1 MTLRLSVIG
10 TNYLGAT
17 HAAGMAEFGHEVI
30 GVDIDAHRVKI
41 LNAGQSHIF
50 ELGLEP
56 LLEKHTGTGRLR
68 FTTDYSEI
76 ADWADV
82 HFLALGT
89 PSLPSGAADLSQLH
103 AAIDSLAPRLTK
115 PCLVIGKST
124 VPVGTA
130 AALQDRIRRLA
141 PAGDGIEIAWNP
153 EFLREA
159 FAVEDTLRPDRL
171 VFGVQSAEALKTL
184 KEVYS
189 IPLSEATPVV
199 ECDLATAELIKTAA
213 NAFLATKISFINAM
227 AQMCQ
232 AAGGDVT
239 LLADAIGYDKR
250 IGREFL
256 NAGLGF
262 GGGCLPKDIRALAV
276 RADELGVDVLAD
288 FIGSVEAINEGQRA
302 ELAELAVQQAGGS
315 VFGRK
320 IAVLGAAFKPG
331 TDDTRNSPALRV
343 AELLAERGAKVH
355 IYDPEAKL
363 PQRPGF
369 TQVASVEEALTGAEI
384 VLHLTEWPEFRRL
397 DPTHLGQLVKT
408 RILIDGRLKLHAP
421 TWQRAGWKV
430 VQIGR
435 AATLSGQSPS
445 GEAPLR
451 TTVSRVPSPDS
462 HPAPPESLR
471 WSESP
476 DRARSAAPSP

>member
-30 GVDIDAHRVKI
+30 GVDIDADRVKV

-50 ELGLEP
+50 EIGLEP
-56 LLEKHTGTGRLR
+56 LLEKHTGNGRLR
-68 FTTDYSEI
+68 FTTDYTEI

-89 PSLPSGAADLSQLH
+89 PSGPDGAADLSQLH
-103 AAIDSLAPRLTK
+103 SAIDSLAP
-115 PCLVIGKST
+115 
-124 VPVGTA
+124 VGTA
-130 AALQDRIRRLA
+130 LQLQDRLRRLA
-141 PAGDGIEIAWNP
+141 PAGDAIEIAWNP

-159 FAVEDTLRPDRL
+159 YAVEDTLRPDRL
-171 VFGVQSAEALKTL
+171 VFGVQSTRALETL
-184 KEVYS
+184 KQIYS
-189 IPLSEATPVV
+189 IPLTENTPTV
-199 ECDLATAELIKTAA
+199 ECDLATAELIKNAA
-213 NAFLATKISFINAM
+213 NTFLATKISFINAM

-276 RADELGVDVLAD
+276 RAEELGVGVLAD
-288 FIGSVEAINEGQRA
+288 FIGTVEAINEGQRS
-302 ELAELAVQQAGGS
+302 ELAELAVEQAGGD
-315 VFGRK
+315 VRGKK

-331 TDDTRNSPALRV
+331 TDDIRNSPALTV
-343 AELLAERGAKVH
+343 AHHLAEQGADVH
-355 IYDPEAKL
+355 VYDPQAKL
-363 PQRPGF
+363 PQRDGF
-369 TQVASVEEALTGAEI
+369 TQADSVDSAITGAAI
-384 VLHLTEWPEFRRL
+384 VLHLTEWPEFRQL
-397 DPTHLGQLVKT
+397 DPERLALLVGT
-408 RILIDGRLKLHAP
+408 RIIVDGRLKLHAP
-421 TWQRAGWKV
+421 TWQQAGWKV

-435 AATLSGQSPS
+435 ALTM
-445 GEAPLR
+445 
-451 TTVSRVPSPDS
+451 
-462 HPAPPESLR
+462 
-471 WSESP
+471 
-476 DRARSAAPSP
+476 